1 MNRKNYI
8 INPDVKEKEQLVK
21 IILIIAAVFIVYCL
35 IEMIRELRDFRVTK
49 YRICSQKLNGI
60 KETKRIVFLSD
71 LHNRMYGEENERL
84 LKSIREQQPDLILI
98 GGDMLVRKDGNSYD
112 KTVRFLDKL
121 PEICPVY
128 CANGNHE
135 QKLKELPDKYEQSYE
150 DYKKALTASGIHM
163 LENASE
169 TVRLDEVPVKISGL
183 EIPLGAYARFGKK
196 ELPLKEITDRIGE
209 HGEEYQI
216 LLAHHPGYM
225 KEYLAYGA
233 DLILGGHYHGCV
245 VQLPGIGGV
254 ISPNFT
260 LFPKYSGGIYEEG
273 EQTAVVSRG
282 LGTHSVPLRLW
293 NWPELVVLELSGT
306 FGNNGNT
313 DTAK

>member
-1 MNRKNYI
+1 MI
-8 INPDVKEKEQLVK
+8 K
-21 IILIIAAVFIVYCL
+21 IILIIVTVFIVYCL

-60 KETKRIVFLSD
+60 KKEKKIIFLSD

-84 LKSIREQQPDLILI
+84 LESIRNQHPDLILI

-112 KTVRFLDKL
+112 KTVHFLAKL
-121 PEICPVY
+121 PGICPVY

-150 DYKKALTASGIHM
+150 EYKKALTASGIHM

-169 TVRLDEVPVKISGL
+169 TVKLEEVPVKLSGL

-196 ELPLKEITDRIGE
+196 ELSLKEITDRIGE
-209 HGEEYQI
+209 HGDDYQI

-254 ISPNFT
+254 ISTNFT
-260 LFPKYSGGIYEEG
+260 LFPKYSGGIYQEG

-293 NWPELVVLELSGT
+293 NWPELIVLELSG
-306 FGNNGNT
+306 NER
-313 DTAK
+313 

>member
-1 MNRKNYI
+1 MI
-8 INPDVKEKEQLVK
+8 K
-21 IILIIAAVFIVYCL
+21 IILIIVAVFIVYCL

-60 KETKRIVFLSD
+60 KREKKIIFLSD

-84 LKSIREQQPDLILI
+84 LESIRNQHPDLILI

-112 KTVRFLDKL
+112 KTVHFLAKL
-121 PEICPVY
+121 PGICPVY

-150 DYKKALTASGIHM
+150 EYKKALTASGIHM

-169 TVRLDEVPVKISGL
+169 TVKLDEVPVKLSGL

-196 ELPLKEITDRIGE
+196 ELSLKEITDRIGE
-209 HGEEYQI
+209 HGDDYQI

-245 VQLPGIGGV
+245 VQLPWIGGV
-254 ISPNFT
+254 ISTNFT
-260 LFPKYSGGIYEEG
+260 LFPKYSGGIYQEG

-293 NWPELVVLELSGT
+293 TVSYTHLTLPT
-306 FGNNGNT
+306 I
-313 DTAK
+313 A

>member
-1 MNRKNYI
+1 M
-8 INPDVKEKEQLVK
+8 
-21 IILIIAAVFIVYCL
+21 AVFIVYCL

-60 KETKRIVFLSD
+60 KREKKIIFLSD

-84 LKSIREQQPDLILI
+84 LESIRNQHPDLILI

-112 KTVRFLDKL
+112 KTVHFLAKL
-121 PEICPVY
+121 PGICPVY

-150 DYKKALTASGIHM
+150 EYKKALTASGIHM

-169 TVRLDEVPVKISGL
+169 TVKLDEVPVKLSGL
-183 EIPLGAYARFGKK
+183 EIPLGAFARFGKK
-196 ELPLKEITDRIGE
+196 ELSLKEITDRIGE
-209 HGEEYQI
+209 HGDDYQI

-245 VQLPGIGGV
+245 VQLPWIGGV
-254 ISPNFT
+254 ISTNFT
-260 LFPKYSGGIYEEG
+260 LFPKYSGGIYQEG

-293 NWPELVVLELSGT
+293 NWPELIVLELSG
-306 FGNNGNT
+306 NER
-313 DTAK
+313 

>member
-1 MNRKNYI
+1 MI
-8 INPDVKEKEQLVK
+8 K
-21 IILIIAAVFIVYCL
+21 IILIIVAVFIVYCL

-60 KETKRIVFLSD
+60 KREKKIIFLSD

-84 LKSIREQQPDLILI
+84 LESIRNQHPDLILI

-112 KTVRFLDKL
+112 KTVHFLAKL
-121 PEICPVY
+121 SGICPVY

-150 DYKKALTASGIHM
+150 EYKKALTASGIHM

-169 TVRLDEVPVKISGL
+169 TVKLDEVPVKLSGL

-196 ELPLKEITDRIGE
+196 ELSLKEITDRIGE
-209 HGEEYQI
+209 HGDDYQI

-245 VQLPGIGGV
+245 VQLPWIGGV
-254 ISPNFT
+254 ISTNFT
-260 LFPKYSGGIYEEG
+260 LFPKYSGGIYQEG

-293 NWPELVVLELSGT
+293 NWPELIVLELSG
-306 FGNNGNT
+306 NER
-313 DTAK
+313 

>member
-1 MNRKNYI
+1 MT
-8 INPDVKEKEQLVK
+8 
-21 IILIIAAVFIVYCL
+21 VFILYCM
-35 IEMIRELRDFRVTK
+35 IETARELRDFRVTK

-60 KETKRIVFLSD
+60 KREKKIIFLSD

-84 LKSIREQQPDLILI
+84 LESIRNQHPDLILI

-112 KTVRFLDKL
+112 KTVHFLAKL
-121 PEICPVY
+121 PGICPVY

-150 DYKKALTASGIHM
+150 EYKKALTASGIHM

-169 TVRLDEVPVKISGL
+169 TVKLDEVPVKLSGL

-196 ELPLKEITDRIGE
+196 ELSLKEITDRIGE
-209 HGEEYQI
+209 HGDDYQI

-225 KEYLAYGA
+225 AYGA

-254 ISPNFT
+254 ISTNFT
-260 LFPKYSGGIYEEG
+260 LFPKYSGGIYQEG

-293 NWPELVVLELSGT
+293 NWPELIVLELSG
-306 FGNNGNT
+306 NER
-313 DTAK
+313 

>member
-1 MNRKNYI
+1 MI
-8 INPDVKEKEQLVK
+8 K
-21 IILIIAAVFIVYCL
+21 IILIIVAVFIVYCL

-60 KETKRIVFLSD
+60 KREKKIIFLSD

-84 LKSIREQQPDLILI
+84 LESIQNQHPDLILI

-112 KTVRFLDKL
+112 KTVHFLAKL
-121 PEICPVY
+121 PGICPVY

-150 DYKKALTASGIHM
+150 EYKKALTASGIHM

-169 TVRLDEVPVKISGL
+169 TVKLDEVPVKLSGL

-196 ELPLKEITDRIGE
+196 ELSLKEITDRIGE
-209 HGEEYQI
+209 HGDDYQI

-254 ISPNFT
+254 ISTNFT
-260 LFPKYSGGIYEEG
+260 LFPKYSGGIYQEG

-293 NWPELVVLELSGT
+293 NWPELIVLELSG
-306 FGNNGNT
+306 NER
-313 DTAK
+313 

>member
-1 MNRKNYI
+1 MI
-8 INPDVKEKEQLVK
+8 K
-21 IILIIAAVFIVYCL
+21 IILIIVAVFIVYCL

-60 KETKRIVFLSD
+60 KREKKIIFLSD

-84 LKSIREQQPDLILI
+84 LESIRNQHPDLILI

-112 KTVRFLDKL
+112 KTVHFLAKL
-121 PEICPVY
+121 PGICPVY

-150 DYKKALTASGIHM
+150 EYKKALTASGIHM

-169 TVRLDEVPVKISGL
+169 TVKLDEVPVKLSGL

-196 ELPLKEITDRIGE
+196 ELSLKEITDRIGE
-209 HGEEYQI
+209 HGDDYQI

-245 VQLPGIGGV
+245 VQLTGIGGV
-254 ISPNFT
+254 ISTNFT
-260 LFPKYSGGIYEEG
+260 LFPKYSGGIYQEG

-293 NWPELVVLELSGT
+293 NWPELIVLELSG
-306 FGNNGNT
+306 NER
-313 DTAK
+313 

>member
-1 MNRKNYI
+1 MI
-8 INPDVKEKEQLVK
+8 K
-21 IILIIAAVFIVYCL
+21 IILIIVAVFIVYCL

-60 KETKRIVFLSD
+60 KREKKIIFLSD

-84 LKSIREQQPDLILI
+84 LESIRNQHPDLILI

-112 KTVRFLDKL
+112 KTVHFLAKL
-121 PEICPVY
+121 PGICPVY

-150 DYKKALTASGIHM
+150 EYKKALTASGIHM

-169 TVRLDEVPVKISGL
+169 TVKLEEVPVKLSGL
-183 EIPLGAYARFGKK
+183 EIPLGAYARFGRK
-196 ELPLKEITDRIGE
+196 ELSLKEITDRIGE
-209 HGEEYQI
+209 HGDDYQI

-245 VQLPGIGGV
+245 VQLPWIGGV
-254 ISPNFT
+254 ISTNFT
-260 LFPKYSGGIYEEG
+260 LFPKYSGGIYPEG

-293 NWPELVVLELSGT
+293 NWPELIVLELSG
-306 FGNNGNT
+306 NER
-313 DTAK
+313 

>member
-1 MNRKNYI
+1 MI
-8 INPDVKEKEQLVK
+8 K
-21 IILIIAAVFIVYCL
+21 IILIIVAVFIVYCL

-60 KETKRIVFLSD
+60 KREKKFIFLSD

-84 LKSIREQQPDLILI
+84 LESIRNQHPDLILI

-112 KTVRFLDKL
+112 KTVHFLAKL
-121 PEICPVY
+121 PGICPVY

-150 DYKKALTASGIHM
+150 EYKKALTASGIHM

-169 TVRLDEVPVKISGL
+169 TVKLDEVPVKLSGL

-196 ELPLKEITDRIGE
+196 ELSLKEITDRIGE
-209 HGEEYQI
+209 HGDDYQI

-254 ISPNFT
+254 ISTNFT
-260 LFPKYSGGIYEEG
+260 LFPKYSGGIYPEG
-273 EQTAVVSRG
+273 EQIAVVSRG

-293 NWPELVVLELSGT
+293 NWPELIVLELSG
-306 FGNNGNT
+306 NER
-313 DTAK
+313 

>member
-1 MNRKNYI
+1 MI
-8 INPDVKEKEQLVK
+8 K
-21 IILIIAAVFIVYCL
+21 IILIIVAVFIVYCL

-60 KETKRIVFLSD
+60 KREKKIIFLSD

-84 LKSIREQQPDLILI
+84 LESIRNQHPDLILI

-112 KTVRFLDKL
+112 KTVHFLAKL
-121 PEICPVY
+121 PGICPVY

-150 DYKKALTASGIHM
+150 EYKKALTASGIHM

-169 TVRLDEVPVKISGL
+169 TVKLDEVPVKLSGL
-183 EIPLGAYARFGKK
+183 EIPLGAYARFGRK
-196 ELPLKEITDRIGE
+196 ELSLKEITDRIGE
-209 HGEEYQI
+209 HGDDYQI

-254 ISPNFT
+254 ISTNFT
-260 LFPKYSGGIYEEG
+260 LFPKYSGGIYPEG
-273 EQTAVVSRG
+273 EQIAVVSRG

-293 NWPELVVLELSGT
+293 NWPELIVLELSG
-306 FGNNGNT
+306 NER
-313 DTAK
+313 

>member
-1 MNRKNYI
+1 MI
-8 INPDVKEKEQLVK
+8 K
-21 IILIIAAVFIVYCL
+21 IILIIVAVFIVYCL

-60 KETKRIVFLSD
+60 KREKKIIFLSD

-84 LKSIREQQPDLILI
+84 LESIRNQHPDLILI

-112 KTVRFLDKL
+112 KTVHFLAKL
-121 PEICPVY
+121 PGICPVY

-135 QKLKELPDKYEQSYE
+135 QKLKELSDKYEQSYE
-150 DYKKALTASGIHM
+150 EYKKALTASGIHM

-169 TVRLDEVPVKISGL
+169 TVKLEEVPVKLSGL

-196 ELPLKEITDRIGE
+196 ELSLKEITDRIGE
-209 HGEEYQI
+209 HGDDYQI

-245 VQLPGIGGV
+245 VQLPWIGGV
-254 ISPNFT
+254 ISTNFT
-260 LFPKYSGGIYEEG
+260 LFPKYSGGIYPEG

-293 NWPELVVLELSGT
+293 NWPELIVLELSG
-306 FGNNGNT
+306 NER
-313 DTAK
+313 

>member
-1 MNRKNYI
+1 MI
-8 INPDVKEKEQLVK
+8 K
-21 IILIIAAVFIVYCL
+21 IILIIVAVFIVYCL

-60 KETKRIVFLSD
+60 KREKKIIFLSD

-84 LKSIREQQPDLILI
+84 LKSIRNQHPDLILI

-112 KTVRFLDKL
+112 KTVHFLAKL
-121 PEICPVY
+121 PGICPVY

-150 DYKKALTASGIHM
+150 EYKKALTASGIHM

-169 TVRLDEVPVKISGL
+169 TVKLEEVPVKLSGL
-183 EIPLGAYARFGKK
+183 EIPLGAYARFGRK
-196 ELPLKEITDRIGE
+196 ELSLKEITDRIGE
-209 HGEEYQI
+209 HGDDYQI

-254 ISPNFT
+254 ISTNFT
-260 LFPKYSGGIYEEG
+260 LFPKYSGGIYQEG

-293 NWPELVVLELSGT
+293 NWPELIVLELSG
-306 FGNNGNT
+306 NER
-313 DTAK
+313 

>member
-1 MNRKNYI
+1 MI
-8 INPDVKEKEQLVK
+8 K
-21 IILIIAAVFIVYCL
+21 IILIIVAVFIVYCL

-60 KETKRIVFLSD
+60 KREKKIIFLSD

-84 LKSIREQQPDLILI
+84 LESILNQHPDLILI

-112 KTVRFLDKL
+112 KTVHFLAKL
-121 PEICPVY
+121 PGICPVY

-150 DYKKALTASGIHM
+150 EYKKALTASGIHM

-169 TVRLDEVPVKISGL
+169 TVKLEEVPVKLSGL
-183 EIPLGAYARFGKK
+183 EIPLGAYARFGRK
-196 ELPLKEITDRIGE
+196 ELSLKEITDRIGE
-209 HGEEYQI
+209 HGDDYQI

-254 ISPNFT
+254 ISTNFT
-260 LFPKYSGGIYEEG
+260 LFPKYSGGIYPEG

-293 NWPELVVLELSGT
+293 NWPELIVLELSG
-306 FGNNGNT
+306 NER
-313 DTAK
+313 

>member
-1 MNRKNYI
+1 MI
-8 INPDVKEKEQLVK
+8 K
-21 IILIIAAVFIVYCL
+21 IILIIVAVFIVYCL

-60 KETKRIVFLSD
+60 KREKKIIFLSD

-84 LKSIREQQPDLILI
+84 LESIRNQHPDLILI

-112 KTVRFLDKL
+112 KTVHFLAKL
-121 PEICPVY
+121 PGICPVY

-150 DYKKALTASGIHM
+150 EYKKALTASGIHM

-169 TVRLDEVPVKISGL
+169 TVKLDEVPVKLSGL

-196 ELPLKEITDRIGE
+196 ELSLKEITDRIGE
-209 HGEEYQI
+209 HGDDYQI

-233 DLILGGHYHGCV
+233 HMILGGHYHGCV

-254 ISPNFT
+254 ISTNFT
-260 LFPKYSGGIYEEG
+260 LFPKYSGGIYQEG

-293 NWPELVVLELSGT
+293 NWPELIVLELSG
-306 FGNNGNT
+306 NER
-313 DTAK
+313 

>member
-1 MNRKNYI
+1 MI
-8 INPDVKEKEQLVK
+8 K
-21 IILIIAAVFIVYCL
+21 IILIIVAVFIVYCL

-60 KETKRIVFLSD
+60 KREKKIIFLSD

-84 LKSIREQQPDLILI
+84 LESIRNQHPDLILI

-112 KTVRFLDKL
+112 KTVHFLAKL
-121 PEICPVY
+121 PGICPVY

-150 DYKKALTASGIHM
+150 EYKKALTASGIHM

-169 TVRLDEVPVKISGL
+169 TVKLDEVPVILSGL
-183 EIPLGAYARFGKK
+183 DIPLGAYARFGKK
-196 ELPLKEITDRIGE
+196 ELSLKEITDRIGE
-209 HGEEYQI
+209 HGDDYQI

-245 VQLPGIGGV
+245 VQLPWIGGV
-254 ISPNFT
+254 ISTNFT
-260 LFPKYSGGIYEEG
+260 LFPKYSGGIYQEG

-293 NWPELVVLELSGT
+293 NWPELIVLELSG
-306 FGNNGNT
+306 NER
-313 DTAK
+313 

>member
-1 MNRKNYI
+1 MI
-8 INPDVKEKEQLVK
+8 K
-21 IILIIAAVFIVYCL
+21 IILIIVAVFIVYCL

-60 KETKRIVFLSD
+60 KREKKIIFLSD

-84 LKSIREQQPDLILI
+84 LESIRNQHPDLILI

-112 KTVRFLDKL
+112 KTVHFLAKL
-121 PEICPVY
+121 PGICPVY

-150 DYKKALTASGIHM
+150 EYKKALTASGIHM

-169 TVRLDEVPVKISGL
+169 TVKLDEVPVKLSGL

-196 ELPLKEITDRIGE
+196 ELSLKEITDRIGE
-209 HGEEYQI
+209 HGDDYQI

-254 ISPNFT
+254 ISTNFT
-260 LFPKYSGGIYEEG
+260 LFPKYSGGIYPEG
-273 EQTAVVSRG
+273 EQIAVVSRG

-293 NWPELVVLELSGT
+293 NWPDLIVLELSG
-306 FGNNGNT
+306 NER
-313 DTAK
+313 

>member
-1 MNRKNYI
+1 M
-8 INPDVKEKEQLVK
+8 VK
-21 IILIIAAVFIVYCL
+21 IILIIVAVFIVYCL

-60 KETKRIVFLSD
+60 KGTKRIVFLSD

-84 LKSIREQQPDLILI
+84 LESIRDQHPDLILI

-112 KTVRFLDKL
+112 KTVHFLAKL
-121 PEICPVY
+121 PGICPVY

-150 DYKKALTASGIHM
+150 EYKKALMASGIHM

-169 TVRLDEVPVKISGL
+169 TVKLDEVPVKLSGL

-196 ELPLKEITDRIGE
+196 ELSLKEITDRIGE
-209 HGEEYQI
+209 HGGDYQI

-293 NWPELVVLELSGT
+293 NWPELIVLELSG
-306 FGNNGNT
+306 NER
-313 DTAK
+313 

>member
-1 MNRKNYI
+1 
-8 INPDVKEKEQLVK
+8 V
-21 IILIIAAVFIVYCL
+21 AVFIVYCL

-60 KETKRIVFLSD
+60 KREKKIIFLSD

-84 LKSIREQQPDLILI
+84 LESIRNQHPDLILI

-112 KTVRFLDKL
+112 KTVHFLAKL
-121 PEICPVY
+121 PGICPVY

-150 DYKKALTASGIHM
+150 EYKKALTASGIHM

-169 TVRLDEVPVKISGL
+169 TVKLDEVPVKLSGL

-196 ELPLKEITDRIGE
+196 ELSLKEITDRIGE
-209 HGEEYQI
+209 HGDDYQI

-254 ISPNFT
+254 ISTNFT
-260 LFPKYSGGIYEEG
+260 LFPKYSGGIYQEG

-293 NWPELVVLELSGT
+293 NWPELIVLELSG
-306 FGNNGNT
+306 NER
-313 DTAK
+313 

>member
-1 MNRKNYI
+1 MI
-8 INPDVKEKEQLVK
+8 K
-21 IILIIAAVFIVYCL
+21 IILIIVAVFIVYCL

-60 KETKRIVFLSD
+60 KREKKIIFLSD

-84 LKSIREQQPDLILI
+84 LESIRNQHPDLILI
-98 GGDMLVRKDGNSYD
+98 GGDMLVRKDGNFYD
-112 KTVRFLDKL
+112 KTVHFLAKL
-121 PEICPVY
+121 PGICPVY

-150 DYKKALTASGIHM
+150 EYKKALTASGIHM

-169 TVRLDEVPVKISGL
+169 TVKLDEVPVKLSGL

-196 ELPLKEITDRIGE
+196 ELSLKEITDRIGE
-209 HGEEYQI
+209 HGDDYQI
-216 LLAHHPGYM
+216 LFAHHPGYM

-233 DLILGGHYHGCV
+233 DLILGGHYHGCL

-254 ISPNFT
+254 ISTNFT
-260 LFPKYSGGIYEEG
+260 LFPKYSGGIYQEG

-293 NWPELVVLELSGT
+293 NWPELIVLELSG
-306 FGNNGNT
+306 NER
-313 DTAK
+313 

>member
-1 MNRKNYI
+1 MI
-8 INPDVKEKEQLVK
+8 K
-21 IILIIAAVFIVYCL
+21 IILIIVAVFIVYCL

-60 KETKRIVFLSD
+60 KREKKIIFLSD

-84 LKSIREQQPDLILI
+84 LESIRNQHPDLILI
-98 GGDMLVRKDGNSYD
+98 GGDILVRKDGNSYD
-112 KTVRFLDKL
+112 KTVHFLAKL
-121 PEICPVY
+121 PGICPVY

-150 DYKKALTASGIHM
+150 EYKKALTASGIHM

-169 TVRLDEVPVKISGL
+169 TVKLDEVPVKLSGL

-196 ELPLKEITDRIGE
+196 ELSLKEITDRIGE
-209 HGEEYQI
+209 HGDDYQI

-254 ISPNFT
+254 ISTNFT
-260 LFPKYSGGIYEEG
+260 LFPKYSGGIYQEG

-293 NWPELVVLELSGT
+293 NWPELIVLELSG
-306 FGNNGNT
+306 NER
-313 DTAK
+313 

>member
-1 MNRKNYI
+1 MI
-8 INPDVKEKEQLVK
+8 K
-21 IILIIAAVFIVYCL
+21 IILIIVAVFIVYCL

-60 KETKRIVFLSD
+60 KREKKIIFLSD

-84 LKSIREQQPDLILI
+84 LESIRNQHPDLILI

-112 KTVRFLDKL
+112 KTVHFLAKL
-121 PEICPVY
+121 PGICPVY

-150 DYKKALTASGIHM
+150 EYKKALKASGIHM

-169 TVRLDEVPVKISGL
+169 TVKLEEVPVKLSGL

-196 ELPLKEITDRIGE
+196 ELSLKEITDRIGE
-209 HGEEYQI
+209 HGDDYQI

-254 ISPNFT
+254 ISTNFT
-260 LFPKYSGGIYEEG
+260 LFPKYSGGIYQEG

-293 NWPELVVLELSGT
+293 NWPELIVLELSG
-306 FGNNGNT
+306 NER
-313 DTAK
+313 

>member
-1 MNRKNYI
+1 MI
-8 INPDVKEKEQLVK
+8 K
-21 IILIIAAVFIVYCL
+21 IILIIVAVFIVYCL

-60 KETKRIVFLSD
+60 KREKKIIFLSD

-84 LKSIREQQPDLILI
+84 LESIRNQHPDLILI

-112 KTVRFLDKL
+112 KTVHFLAKL
-121 PEICPVY
+121 PGICPVY

-150 DYKKALTASGIHM
+150 EYKKALTASGIHM

-169 TVRLDEVPVKISGL
+169 TVKLEEVPVKLSGL

-196 ELPLKEITDRIGE
+196 ELSLKEITDRIGE
-209 HGEEYQI
+209 HGDDYQI

-254 ISPNFT
+254 ISTNFT
-260 LFPKYSGGIYEEG
+260 LFPKYSGGIYPEG

-293 NWPELVVLELSGT
+293 NWPELIVLELSG
-306 FGNNGNT
+306 NER
-313 DTAK
+313 

>member
-1 MNRKNYI
+1 MI
-8 INPDVKEKEQLVK
+8 K
-21 IILIIAAVFIVYCL
+21 IILIIVAVFIVYCL

-60 KETKRIVFLSD
+60 KREKKIIFLSD

-84 LKSIREQQPDLILI
+84 LESIRNQHPDLILI
-98 GGDMLVRKDGNSYD
+98 GGDMLVRKDGNFYD
-112 KTVRFLDKL
+112 KTVHFLAKL
-121 PEICPVY
+121 PGICPVY

-150 DYKKALTASGIHM
+150 EYKKALTASGIHM

-169 TVRLDEVPVKISGL
+169 TVKLEEVPVKLSGL

-196 ELPLKEITDRIGE
+196 ELSLKEITDRIGE
-209 HGEEYQI
+209 HGDDYQI

-245 VQLPGIGGV
+245 VQLPWIGGV
-254 ISPNFT
+254 ISTNFT
-260 LFPKYSGGIYEEG
+260 LFPKYSGGIYQEG

-293 NWPELVVLELSGT
+293 NWPELIVLELSG
-306 FGNNGNT
+306 NER
-313 DTAK
+313 

>member
-1 MNRKNYI
+1 MI
-8 INPDVKEKEQLVK
+8 K
-21 IILIIAAVFIVYCL
+21 IILIIVAVFIAYCL

-60 KETKRIVFLSD
+60 KREKKIIFLSD

-84 LKSIREQQPDLILI
+84 LESIRNQHPDLILI
-98 GGDMLVRKDGNSYD
+98 GGDMLVRKDGNFYD
-112 KTVRFLDKL
+112 KTVHFLAKL
-121 PEICPVY
+121 PGICPVY

-150 DYKKALTASGIHM
+150 EYKKALTASGIHM

-169 TVRLDEVPVKISGL
+169 TVKLDEVPVKLSGL

-196 ELPLKEITDRIGE
+196 ELSLKEITDRIGE
-209 HGEEYQI
+209 HGDDYQI

-233 DLILGGHYHGCV
+233 DLILGGHYHGCL

-254 ISPNFT
+254 ISTNFT
-260 LFPKYSGGIYEEG
+260 LFPKYSGGIYQEG

-293 NWPELVVLELSGT
+293 NWPELIVLELSG
-306 FGNNGNT
+306 NER
-313 DTAK
+313 

>member
-1 MNRKNYI
+1 MI
-8 INPDVKEKEQLVK
+8 K
-21 IILIIAAVFIVYCL
+21 IILIIVAVFIVYCL

-60 KETKRIVFLSD
+60 KKEKKIIFLSD

-84 LKSIREQQPDLILI
+84 LESIRNQHPDLILI
-98 GGDMLVRKDGNSYD
+98 GGDMLVRKDGNFYD
-112 KTVRFLDKL
+112 KTVHFLAKL
-121 PEICPVY
+121 PGICPVY

-150 DYKKALTASGIHM
+150 EYKKALTASGIHM

-169 TVRLDEVPVKISGL
+169 TVKLEEVPVKLSGL

-196 ELPLKEITDRIGE
+196 ELSLKEITDRIGE
-209 HGEEYQI
+209 HGDDYQI

-254 ISPNFT
+254 ISTNFT
-260 LFPKYSGGIYEEG
+260 LFPKYSGGIYQEG

-293 NWPELVVLELSGT
+293 NWPELIVLELSG
-306 FGNNGNT
+306 NER
-313 DTAK
+313 

>member
-1 MNRKNYI
+1 MI
-8 INPDVKEKEQLVK
+8 K
-21 IILIIAAVFIVYCL
+21 IILIIVAVFIVYCL
-35 IEMIRELRDFRVTK
+35 IEMKRELRDFRVTK
-49 YRICSQKLNGI
+49 YRTCSKKLNGI
-60 KETKRIVFLSD
+60 KREKKIIFLSD

-84 LKSIREQQPDLILI
+84 LESIRNQHPDLILI
-98 GGDMLVRKDGNSYD
+98 GGDMLVRKDGNFYD
-112 KTVRFLDKL
+112 KTVHFLAKL
-121 PEICPVY
+121 PGICPVY

-150 DYKKALTASGIHM
+150 EYKKALTASGIHM

-169 TVRLDEVPVKISGL
+169 TVKLDEVPVKLSGL

-196 ELPLKEITDRIGE
+196 ELSLKEITDRIGE
-209 HGEEYQI
+209 HGDDYQI

-233 DLILGGHYHGCV
+233 DLILGGHYHGCL

-254 ISPNFT
+254 ISTNFT
-260 LFPKYSGGIYEEG
+260 LFPKYSGGIYQEG

-293 NWPELVVLELSGT
+293 NWPELIVLELSG
-306 FGNNGNT
+306 NER
-313 DTAK
+313 

>member
-1 MNRKNYI
+1 MI
-8 INPDVKEKEQLVK
+8 K
-21 IILIIAAVFIVYCL
+21 IILIIVAVFIVYCL

-60 KETKRIVFLSD
+60 KREKKIIFLSD

-84 LKSIREQQPDLILI
+84 LESIRNQHPDLILI

-112 KTVRFLDKL
+112 KTVHFLAKL
-121 PEICPVY
+121 PGICPVY

-150 DYKKALTASGIHM
+150 EYKKALTASGIHM

-169 TVRLDEVPVKISGL
+169 TVKLDEVPVKLSGL

-196 ELPLKEITDRIGE
+196 ELSLKESTDRIGE
-209 HGEEYQI
+209 HGDDYQI

-254 ISPNFT
+254 ISTNFT
-260 LFPKYSGGIYEEG
+260 LFPKYSGGIYPEG

-293 NWPELVVLELSGT
+293 NWPELIVLELSG
-306 FGNNGNT
+306 NER
-313 DTAK
+313 

>member
-1 MNRKNYI
+1 MI
-8 INPDVKEKEQLVK
+8 K
-21 IILIIAAVFIVYCL
+21 IILIIVAVFIVYCL

-60 KETKRIVFLSD
+60 KKEKKIIFLSD

-84 LKSIREQQPDLILI
+84 LESIRNQHPDLILI
-98 GGDMLVRKDGNSYD
+98 GGDMLVRKDGNFYD
-112 KTVRFLDKL
+112 KTVHFLAKL
-121 PEICPVY
+121 PGICPVY

-150 DYKKALTASGIHM
+150 EYKKALTASGINM

-169 TVRLDEVPVKISGL
+169 TVKLDEVPVKLSGL

-196 ELPLKEITDRIGE
+196 ELSLKEITDRIGE
-209 HGEEYQI
+209 HGDDYQI

-254 ISPNFT
+254 ISTNFT
-260 LFPKYSGGIYEEG
+260 LFPKYSGGIYPEG
-273 EQTAVVSRG
+273 EQIAVVSRG

-293 NWPELVVLELSGT
+293 NWPELIVLELSG
-306 FGNNGNT
+306 NER
-313 DTAK
+313 

>member
-1 MNRKNYI
+1 MI
-8 INPDVKEKEQLVK
+8 K
-21 IILIIAAVFIVYCL
+21 IILIIMAVFILYCM
-35 IEMIRELRDFRVTK
+35 IETARELRDFRVTK

-60 KETKRIVFLSD
+60 KREKKIIFLSD

-84 LKSIREQQPDLILI
+84 LESIRNQHPDLILI

-112 KTVRFLDKL
+112 KTVHFLAKL
-121 PEICPVY
+121 PGICPVY

-150 DYKKALTASGIHM
+150 EYKKALTASGIHM

-169 TVRLDEVPVKISGL
+169 TVKLEEVPVKLSGL

-196 ELPLKEITDRIGE
+196 ELSLKEITDRIGE
-209 HGEEYQI
+209 HGDDYQI

-245 VQLPGIGGV
+245 VQLPWIGGV
-254 ISPNFT
+254 ISTNFT
-260 LFPKYSGGIYEEG
+260 LFPKYSGGIYPEG

-293 NWPELVVLELSGT
+293 NWPELIVLELSG
-306 FGNNGNT
+306 NER
-313 DTAK
+313 

>member
-1 MNRKNYI
+1 MI
-8 INPDVKEKEQLVK
+8 K
-21 IILIIAAVFIVYCL
+21 IILIIVAVFIVYCL

-49 YRICSQKLNGI
+49 YQICSQKLNGI
-60 KETKRIVFLSD
+60 KREKKIIFLSD

-84 LKSIREQQPDLILI
+84 LESIRNQHPDLILI

-112 KTVRFLDKL
+112 KTVHFLAKL
-121 PEICPVY
+121 PGICPVY

-150 DYKKALTASGIHM
+150 EYKKALTASGIHM

-169 TVRLDEVPVKISGL
+169 TVKLDEVPVKLSGL

-196 ELPLKEITDRIGE
+196 ELSLKEITDRIGE
-209 HGEEYQI
+209 HGDDYQI

-245 VQLPGIGGV
+245 VQLPWIGGV
-254 ISPNFT
+254 ISTNFT
-260 LFPKYSGGIYEEG
+260 LFPKYSGGIYPEG

-293 NWPELVVLELSGT
+293 NWPELIVLELSG
-306 FGNNGNT
+306 NER
-313 DTAK
+313 

>member
-1 MNRKNYI
+1 MI
-8 INPDVKEKEQLVK
+8 K
-21 IILIIAAVFIVYCL
+21 IILIIVAVFIVYCL

-60 KETKRIVFLSD
+60 KGEKKIIFLSD

-84 LKSIREQQPDLILI
+84 LESIRNQHPDLILI

-112 KTVRFLDKL
+112 KTVHFLAKL
-121 PEICPVY
+121 PGICPVY

-150 DYKKALTASGIHM
+150 EYKKALTASGIHM

-169 TVRLDEVPVKISGL
+169 TVKLEEVPVKLSGL

-196 ELPLKEITDRIGE
+196 ELSLKEITDRIGE
-209 HGEEYQI
+209 HGDDYQI

-260 LFPKYSGGIYEEG
+260 LFPKYSGGIYQEG

-293 NWPELVVLELSGT
+293 NWPELIVLELSG
-306 FGNNGNT
+306 NER
-313 DTAK
+313 

>member
-1 MNRKNYI
+1 MI
-8 INPDVKEKEQLVK
+8 K
-21 IILIIAAVFIVYCL
+21 IILIIVAVFIVYCL

-60 KETKRIVFLSD
+60 KREKKIIFLSD

-84 LKSIREQQPDLILI
+84 LESIRNQHPDLILI
-98 GGDMLVRKDGNSYD
+98 GGDMLVRKDGNFYD
-112 KTVRFLDKL
+112 KTVHFLAKL
-121 PEICPVY
+121 PGICPVY

-150 DYKKALTASGIHM
+150 EYKKALTASGIHM

-169 TVRLDEVPVKISGL
+169 TVKLDEVPVKLSGL

-196 ELPLKEITDRIGE
+196 ELSLKEITDRIGE
-209 HGEEYQI
+209 HGDDYQI

-233 DLILGGHYHGCV
+233 DLILGGHYHGCL

-254 ISPNFT
+254 ISTNFT
-260 LFPKYSGGIYEEG
+260 LFPKYSGGIYQEG
-273 EQTAVVSRG
+273 EQTVVVSRG

-293 NWPELVVLELSGT
+293 NWPELIVLELSG
-306 FGNNGNT
+306 NER
-313 DTAK
+313 

>member
-1 MNRKNYI
+1 MI
-8 INPDVKEKEQLVK
+8 K
-21 IILIIAAVFIVYCL
+21 IILIIVAVFIVYCL

-60 KETKRIVFLSD
+60 KREKKIIFLSD

-84 LKSIREQQPDLILI
+84 LESIRNQHPDLILI

-112 KTVRFLDKL
+112 KTVHFLAKL
-121 PEICPVY
+121 PGICPVY

-150 DYKKALTASGIHM
+150 EYKKALTASGIHM

-169 TVRLDEVPVKISGL
+169 TVKLDEVPVKLSGL

-196 ELPLKEITDRIGE
+196 ELSLKEITDRIGE
-209 HGEEYQI
+209 HGDDYQI

-225 KEYLAYGA
+225 KEYLADGA

-245 VQLPGIGGV
+245 VQLPWIGGV
-254 ISPNFT
+254 ISTNFT
-260 LFPKYSGGIYEEG
+260 LFPKYSGGIYQEG

-293 NWPELVVLELSGT
+293 NWPELIGLELSG
-306 FGNNGNT
+306 NER
-313 DTAK
+313 

>member
-1 MNRKNYI
+1 MI
-8 INPDVKEKEQLVK
+8 K
-21 IILIIAAVFIVYCL
+21 IILIIVAVFIGYCL

-60 KETKRIVFLSD
+60 KREKKIIFLSD

-84 LKSIREQQPDLILI
+84 LESIRNQHPDLILI

-112 KTVRFLDKL
+112 KTVHFLAKL
-121 PEICPVY
+121 PGICPVY

-150 DYKKALTASGIHM
+150 EYKKALTASGIHM

-169 TVRLDEVPVKISGL
+169 TVKLDEVPVKLSGL

-196 ELPLKEITDRIGE
+196 ELSLKEITDRIGE
-209 HGEEYQI
+209 HGDDYQI

-254 ISPNFT
+254 ISTNFT
-260 LFPKYSGGIYEEG
+260 LFPKYSGGIYQEG

-293 NWPELVVLELSGT
+293 NWPELIVLELSG
-306 FGNNGNT
+306 NER
-313 DTAK
+313 

>member
-1 MNRKNYI
+1 MI
-8 INPDVKEKEQLVK
+8 K
-21 IILIIAAVFIVYCL
+21 IILIIVAVFIVYCL
-35 IEMIRELRDFRVTK
+35 IEMIRELWDFRVTK

-60 KETKRIVFLSD
+60 KREKKIIFLSD

-84 LKSIREQQPDLILI
+84 LESIRNQHPDLILI

-112 KTVRFLDKL
+112 KTVHFLAKL
-121 PEICPVY
+121 PGICPVY

-150 DYKKALTASGIHM
+150 EYKKALTASGIHM

-169 TVRLDEVPVKISGL
+169 TVKLEEVPVKLSGL

-196 ELPLKEITDRIGE
+196 ELSLKEITDRIGE
-209 HGEEYQI
+209 HGDDYQI

-254 ISPNFT
+254 ISTNFT
-260 LFPKYSGGIYEEG
+260 LFPKYSGGIYQEG

-282 LGTHSVPLRLW
+282 LGTHSVSLRLW
-293 NWPELVVLELSGT
+293 NWPELIVLELSG
-306 FGNNGNT
+306 NER
-313 DTAK
+313 

>member
-1 MNRKNYI
+1 LI
-8 INPDVKEKEQLVK
+8 K
-21 IILIIAAVFIVYCL
+21 IILIIVAVFIVYCL

-60 KETKRIVFLSD
+60 KREKKIIFLSD

-84 LKSIREQQPDLILI
+84 LESIRNQHPDLILI

-112 KTVRFLDKL
+112 KTVHFLAKL
-121 PEICPVY
+121 PGICPVY

-150 DYKKALTASGIHM
+150 EYKKALTASGIHM

-169 TVRLDEVPVKISGL
+169 TVKLDEVPVKLSGL

-196 ELPLKEITDRIGE
+196 ELSLKEITDRIGE
-209 HGEEYQI
+209 HGDDYQI

-245 VQLPGIGGV
+245 VQLPWIGGV
-254 ISPNFT
+254 ISTNFT
-260 LFPKYSGGIYEEG
+260 LFPKYSGGIYQEG

-293 NWPELVVLELSGT
+293 NWPELIVLELSG
-306 FGNNGNT
+306 NER
-313 DTAK
+313 

>member
-1 MNRKNYI
+1 MI
-8 INPDVKEKEQLVK
+8 K
-21 IILIIAAVFIVYCL
+21 IILIIVAVFIVYCL

-60 KETKRIVFLSD
+60 KREKKIIFLSD

-84 LKSIREQQPDLILI
+84 LESIRNQHPDLILI

-112 KTVRFLDKL
+112 KTVHFLAKL
-121 PEICPVY
+121 PGICPVY

-150 DYKKALTASGIHM
+150 EYKKALTASGIHM

-169 TVRLDEVPVKISGL
+169 TVKLDEVPVKLSGL

-196 ELPLKEITDRIGE
+196 ELSLKEITDRIGE
-209 HGEEYQI
+209 HGDDYQI

-233 DLILGGHYHGCV
+233 DLILGGHYHGCL

-254 ISPNFT
+254 ISTNFT
-260 LFPKYSGGIYEEG
+260 LFPKYSGGIYQEG

-293 NWPELVVLELSGT
+293 NWPELIVLELSG
-306 FGNNGNT
+306 NER
-313 DTAK
+313 